1 MDGIWLRRA
10 RWTILVAVVLYGC
23 AGAVARSSA
32 ARAEPSPVPGATP
45 AAEVSALPPD
55 NASADTRQ
63 AFAEGY
69 RAYQS
74 HDYDGAQT
82 KLTYAAKNF
91 PALADYALFYLG
103 SAERDRGDLSGAAE
117 SFERLRNLYP
127 ESVLTPT
134 GELELAR
141 ALLKLGRA
149 PEAAAVAA
157 HLATQSTGSPLEQ
170 NARLVQAQA
179 MAATGDQ
186 HDAYAQA
193 MELRNLY
200 PRGRADA
207 AARAL
212 AYAMLAAAPALAPS
226 ATVEYHRSEAALLLR
241 EGQASL
247 AMDQIE
253 RALGAG
259 PTDAVRA
266 ELLWLKAQASR
277 GELALEQRALLG
289 YLALAPRGPSAAAVL
304 NALAILYWR
313 QDDTARA
320 GATFERIVAGFPA
333 SIHAPGAMLRIG
345 RIDEELHSYDAARA
359 EYARLYGRYPSSE
372 SAAEARF
379 RAPWTY
385 YMTARYTSAAKL
397 FAAMRIHAHG
407 VSERDMFD
415 YWHARALEK
424 SGAGAAARAIYL
436 HLASSIDSNYYPAL
450 AARRVAASEPEPPAA
465 SAPDPYFPGV
475 PASNSALVRFHLS
488 RVMALRT
495 VGIKELEAGE
505 LRALAGE
512 SAGDPNLRSFVLAG
526 LISADAWHDAIVA
539 AARMEKHGHLAP
551 AEAERIRYPRAY
563 WSLFN
568 SAAHERSLDPWLVLA
583 LARQESL
590 FDPRA
595 RSVSDAQGLMQLLPS
610 TARRVAVLSG
620 IGIGGGLDLYDP
632 AVNVALGTTYLRS
645 LLTMFSADEFK
656 AVAAYNGGEH
666 AVQSWTRKF
675 PGADDEWVENIGYR
689 ETRDYV
695 KKVIGGRREYLLLY
709 ERRSGGSVPRAASD
723 WPR

>member
-1 MDGIWLRRA
+1 MDGIWRRRA
-10 RWTILVAVVLYGC
+10 RWTILAAVLLYGC
-23 AGAVARSSA
+23 ASAAARSSA
-32 ARAEPSPVPGATP
+32 ARAASSPVAAAAP
-45 AAEVSALPPD
+45 ALAAPP
-55 NASADTRQ
+55 ADARQ
-63 AFAEGY
+63 AFAQGY
-69 RAYQS
+69 RAYQAR
-74 HDYDGAQT
+74 DYDTAQT
-82 KLTYAAKNF
+82 KLTYAANNS

-103 SAERDRGDLSGAAE
+103 SAERDQGDLAGAAA

-127 ESVLTPT
+127 DSVMTPP

-157 HLATQSTGSPLEQ
+157 HLAAQSAGSALEQ

-193 MELRNLY
+193 TELRNLY
-200 PRGRADA
+200 PRGAADA
-207 AARAL
+207 PARTL

-226 ATVEYHRSEAALLLR
+226 AKPEYHQSEATLLLR
-241 EGQASL
+241 EGQAAL

-253 RALGAG
+253 RALAAG
-259 PTDAVRA
+259 PAEAARA

-277 GELALEQRALLG
+277 GDPARAQRALIG
-289 YLALAPRGPSAAAVL
+289 YLTLAPRGPAAPAVL

-313 QDDTARA
+313 KDDAARA
-320 GATFERIVAGFPA
+320 RATFERIVAGFPA

-345 RIDEELHSYDAARA
+345 RIDEELHTYDAARA

-385 YMTARYTSAAKL
+385 YMTARYASAAKL
-397 FAAMRIHAHG
+397 FAAMRPHARS

-424 SGAGAAARAIYL
+424 SGAGAAARAIFL
-436 HLASSIDSNYYPAL
+436 RLATSIDSNYYPAL
-450 AARRVAASEPEPPAA
+450 AARRVAAREPELPAA

-475 PASNSALVRFHLS
+475 PAGGSAVVRFHLR
-488 RVMALRT
+488 RVLALRS

-512 SAGDPNLRSFVLAG
+512 SAGDSNLRSFVLAG

-539 AARMEKHGHLAP
+539 AVRMEKRGHLGP
-551 AEAERIRYPRAY
+551 AEAERLRYPRAY
-563 WSLFN
+563 WNLFS
-568 SAAHERSLDPWLVLA
+568 SAAQQRSLDPWLVLA

-610 TARRVAVLSG
+610 TARRVAARSG
-620 IGIGGGLDLYDP
+620 IGAGGGLDLYDP
-632 AVNVALGTTYLRS
+632 AVNVALGTEYLRG
-645 LLTMFSADEFK
+645 LLATFSADEFK
-656 AVAAYNGGEH
+656 AVAAYNGGAH
-666 AVQSWTRKF
+666 AVRNWTRKF

-709 ERRSGGSVPRAASD
+709 MHRSGGPAAHAAGDS
-723 WPR
+723 PG